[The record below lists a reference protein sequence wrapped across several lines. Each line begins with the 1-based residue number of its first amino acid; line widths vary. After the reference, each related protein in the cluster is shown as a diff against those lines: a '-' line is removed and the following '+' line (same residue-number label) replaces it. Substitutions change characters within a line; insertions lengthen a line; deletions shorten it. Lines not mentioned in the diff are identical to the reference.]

1 LNATGLTE
9 DHMPRLVEGCE
20 QAGKLGSALA
30 QEWGVGDV
38 VVAGGAGDNAA
49 TACGFDVTRPG
60 GGLLVTWQIW
70 RAFFDHI
77 EICPQY
83 RRRGACVLPCAP

>member
-1 LNATGLTE
+1 
-9 DHMPRLVEGCE
+9 MPRLVEGCE

-60 GGLLVTWQIW
+60 GGVLVTWQIW
-70 RAFFDHI
+70 RAFFRPHRNLPPI
-77 EICPQY
+77 QTARCM
-83 RRRGACVLPCAP
+83 RFTVRSLTRGIKWG